1 MIKDTLPNNKIIY
14 QLPDQNNY
22 TQDSLLLA
30 NFISINKK
38 CSAILDLCCGNGPIS
53 LMLNEETIP
62 IVGIDI
68 QPDNIELFKQSC
80 QENNLHNIYP
90 IVGDINRIEEI
101 LPANSW
107 DLIVCNPPYFK
118 YNEEV
123 RVSNKQS
130 SSIARH
136 EILIDFET
144 IVSKTKTLLSNKG
157 KFIFIHITDRL
168 DEIIKTLYKY
178 NFSIAKMQFI
188 YTNEQDAKRVIIEA
202 VKHYN
207 VHTKVMPSIFVKN

>member
-38 CSAILDLCCGNGPIS
+38 CNAILELCCGNGPIS
-53 LMLNEETIP
+53 LMLNEETVP

-80 QENNLHNIYP
+80 LENNLHNIYP

-107 DLIVCNPPYFK
+107 DLIICNPPYFR
-118 YNEEV
+118 YNEDT

-178 NFSIAKMQFI
+178 NFSIAKMLFI
-188 YTNEQDAKRVIIEA
+188 YTDEQDAKRVIIEA
-202 VKHYN
+202 VKHDN
-207 VHTKVMPSIFVKN
+207 VHTKVMPSIFAKN